1 MRKNWNALFGR
12 SILFSLALSLI
23 ALTAIGVGGMTVS
36 VFVAER
42 VQGSGSA
49 INVAGS
55 LRMQSHRMGSMVLSD
70 AENEVADHHYLLAG
84 ISRFEASL
92 INKDLLQAI
101 ERQPDS
107 EFARSYESVQETW
120 QSKLKPALLESAL
133 DRGGEQRAR
142 HNALLRSIDGF
153 VDDIDLMV
161 SQLEAD
167 TEQRIRNLRSVL
179 GAALVLTILLMLMTM
194 FIVRRSVL
202 VPLSDLL
209 GSAGRIAQ
217 SDFSARARH
226 VGEDELGQVGQ
237 AFNLMAEELSRN
249 YQELEQRVAQKTEE
263 LTRSNQALGLLYHAI
278 ANLHNAPLAPETYRV
293 MLQEIEH
300 VMDIEG
306 SMACL
311 LPKHGGPAIVLAST
325 MANCPEHGDGD
336 CPHCL
341 NKAETATVWRYIDQG
356 NHQLLTIPLRDKEGI
371 YGILR
376 LVLAPERSLAAWQT
390 RLLEALTRHIGI
402 ALGISRKTEHE
413 RLLALQEERS
423 IIAREL
429 HDSIAQS
436 LSYMKIQASLLQ
448 PVLADPAHRQE
459 AESTLR
465 DLRDGITEAYRQL
478 RELLATFR
486 LKMEGDFRT
495 LLSSAVDEYASR
507 GDLAISLEV
516 NLAGCHL
523 TPNQEIHSL
532 QIVREALSNVA
543 RHARAERARVRVI
556 HTGGGEVSVSI
567 EDDGIG
573 IGAAISGFQ
582 YGLAIMRERALGLDG
597 RISIANRTE
606 GGTIVSLI
614 FHTRTS
620 STPEDTLSSRLQGS
634 FNNDLAPTE
643 GGSNALSE
651 PGSVLTNPL
660 TNPLATP

>member
-1 MRKNWNALFGR
+1 MWKTWNAVFGR

-23 ALTAIGVGGMTVS
+23 ALTGIGVGGMAAS
-36 VFVAER
+36 VIVAER

-70 AENEVADHHYLLAG
+70 AENEVVERHYLHAG

-107 EFARSYESVQETW
+107 DFARRYESVQESW
-120 QSKLKPALLESAL
+120 QTMLKPLLLESAL
-133 DRGGEQRAR
+133 TSADSPQARSR
-142 HNALLRSIDGF
+142 HNALLRAIDGF

-167 TEQRIRNLRSVL
+167 TEQRIRNLRTVL
-179 GAALVLTILLMLMTM
+179 GVALALTVLVMLAAMYL
-194 FIVRRSVL
+194 VRRSVL
-202 VPLSDLL
+202 APLTDLL
-209 GSAGRIAQ
+209 DSASRIARG
-217 SDFSARARH
+217 DFLARARH
-226 VGEDELGQVGQ
+226 TGEDELGQVGR
-237 AFNLMAEELSRN
+237 AFNFMAEELSRN

-263 LTRSNQALGLLYHAI
+263 LTRSNQSLGLLYQAI

-293 MLQEIEH
+293 MLQEIEQ
-300 VMDIEG
+300 VLNIDG

-311 LPKHGGPAIVLAST
+311 LPKHGGPAILLAST
-325 MANCPEHGDGD
+325 MEGCPERGEGD

-341 NKAETATVWRYIDQG
+341 NDPATVTVWRYSDQG
-356 NHQLLTIPLRDKEGI
+356 DHQLLTIPLQDKEGI

-376 LVLAPERSLAAWQT
+376 LALSPGRRLAAWQT

-402 ALGISRKTEHE
+402 ALGISHKTEQQ

-448 PVLADPAHRQE
+448 PVLADPTHRQE
-459 AESTLR
+459 AETTLR

-507 GDLAISLEV
+507 GGLKINLEV

-523 TPNQEIHSL
+523 SPNQEIHSL
-532 QIVREALSNVA
+532 QIVREALSNVN
-543 RHARAERARVRVI
+543 RHARAGQAWVCVK
-556 HTGGGEVSVSI
+556 HTGGGEVAVSI

-573 IGAAISGFQ
+573 IGTGKSSFQ
-582 YGLAIMRERALGLDG
+582 YGLAIMRERAQGLNG
-597 RISIANRTE
+597 QISIENRPG
-606 GGTIVSLI
+606 GGTRVGLRFRAQPAQIDVISV
-614 FHTRTS
+614 TS
-620 STPEDTLSSRLQGS
+620 
-634 FNNDLAPTE
+634 
-643 GGSNALSE
+643 
-651 PGSVLTNPL
+651 
-660 TNPLATP
+660 PLALP

>member
-1 MRKNWNALFGR
+1 MWKTWNAVFGR

-23 ALTAIGVGGMTVS
+23 ALTGIGVGGMAAS
-36 VFVAER
+36 VIVAER

-70 AENEVADHHYLLAG
+70 AENEVVERHYLHAG

-107 EFARSYESVQETW
+107 DFARRYESVQESW
-120 QSKLKPALLESAL
+120 QTMLKPLLLESAL
-133 DRGGEQRAR
+133 TSADSPQARSR
-142 HNALLRSIDGF
+142 HNALLRAIDGF

-167 TEQRIRNLRSVL
+167 TEQRIRNLRTVL
-179 GAALVLTILLMLMTM
+179 GVALALTVLVMLAAMYL
-194 FIVRRSVL
+194 VRRSVL
-202 VPLSDLL
+202 APLTDLL
-209 GSAGRIAQ
+209 DSASRIARG
-217 SDFSARARH
+217 DFLARARH
-226 VGEDELGQVGQ
+226 TGEDELGQVGR
-237 AFNLMAEELSRN
+237 AFNFMAEELSRN

-263 LTRSNQALGLLYHAI
+263 LTRSNQSLGLLYQAI

-293 MLQEIEH
+293 MLQEIEQ
-300 VMDIEG
+300 VLNIDG

-311 LPKHGGPAIVLAST
+311 LPKHGGPAILLAST
-325 MANCPEHGDGD
+325 MEGCPERGEGD

-341 NKAETATVWRYIDQG
+341 NDPATVTVWRYSDQG
-356 NHQLLTIPLRDKEGI
+356 DHQLLTIPLQDKEGI

-376 LVLAPERSLAAWQT
+376 LALSPGRRLAAWQT

-402 ALGISRKTEHE
+402 ALGISHKTEQQ

-448 PVLADPAHRQE
+448 PVLADPTHRQE
-459 AESTLR
+459 AETTLR

-507 GDLAISLEV
+507 GGLKINLEV

-523 TPNQEIHSL
+523 SPNQEIHSL
-532 QIVREALSNVA
+532 QIVREALANVN
-543 RHARAERARVRVI
+543 RHARAGQAWVCVK
-556 HTGGGEVSVSI
+556 HTGGGEVAVSI

-573 IGAAISGFQ
+573 IGTGKSSFQ
-582 YGLAIMRERALGLDG
+582 YGLAIMRERAQGLNG
-597 RISIANRTE
+597 QISIENRPG
-606 GGTIVSLI
+606 GGTRVGLRFRAQPAQIDVISV
-614 FHTRTS
+614 TS
-620 STPEDTLSSRLQGS
+620 
-634 FNNDLAPTE
+634 
-643 GGSNALSE
+643 
-651 PGSVLTNPL
+651 
-660 TNPLATP
+660 PLALP

>member
-1 MRKNWNALFGR
+1 MWKTWNAVFGR

-23 ALTAIGVGGMTVS
+23 ALTGIGVGGMAVS
-36 VFVAER
+36 VIVAER

-70 AENEVADHHYLLAG
+70 AENEVVERHYLHAG

-101 ERQPDS
+101 ERQPESD
-107 EFARSYESVQETW
+107 FARRYESVQESW
-120 QSKLKPALLESAL
+120 QTMLKPLLLESAL
-133 DRGGEQRAR
+133 TSADSPQARSR
-142 HNALLRSIDGF
+142 HNALLRAIDGF

-167 TEQRIRNLRSVL
+167 TEQRIRNLRTVL
-179 GAALVLTILLMLMTM
+179 GVALALTVLVMLAAMYL
-194 FIVRRSVL
+194 VRRSVL
-202 VPLSDLL
+202 APLTDLL
-209 GSAGRIAQ
+209 DSASRIARG
-217 SDFSARARH
+217 DFLARARH
-226 VGEDELGQVGQ
+226 TGEDELGQVGR
-237 AFNLMAEELSRN
+237 AFNFMAEELSRN

-263 LTRSNQALGLLYHAI
+263 LTRSNQSLGLLYQAI

-293 MLQEIEH
+293 MLQEIEQ
-300 VMDIEG
+300 VLNIDG

-311 LPKHGGPAIVLAST
+311 LPKHGGPAILLAST
-325 MANCPEHGDGD
+325 MEGCPERGEGD

-341 NKAETATVWRYIDQG
+341 NDPATVKVWRYSDQG
-356 NHQLLTIPLRDKEGI
+356 DHQLLTIPLQDKEGI

-376 LVLAPERSLAAWQT
+376 LALSPGRRLAAWQT

-402 ALGISRKTEHE
+402 ALGISHKTEQQ

-448 PVLADPAHRQE
+448 PVLADPTHRQE
-459 AESTLR
+459 AETTLR

-507 GDLAISLEV
+507 GGLKINLEV

-523 TPNQEIHSL
+523 SPNQEIHSL
-532 QIVREALSNVA
+532 QIVREALANVN
-543 RHARAERARVRVI
+543 RHARAGQAWVCVK
-556 HTGGGEVSVSI
+556 HTGGGEVAVSI

-573 IGAAISGFQ
+573 IGTGKSSFQ
-582 YGLAIMRERALGLDG
+582 YGLAIMRERAQGLNG
-597 RISIANRTE
+597 QISIENRPL
-606 GGTIVSLI
+606 GGTRVGLRFRAQPAQVDVISA
-614 FHTRTS
+614 TS
-620 STPEDTLSSRLQGS
+620 
-634 FNNDLAPTE
+634 
-643 GGSNALSE
+643 
-651 PGSVLTNPL
+651 
-660 TNPLATP
+660 PLALP

>member
-1 MRKNWNALFGR
+1 MWKTWNAVFGR

-23 ALTAIGVGGMTVS
+23 ALTGIGVGGMAAS
-36 VFVAER
+36 VIVAER

-70 AENEVADHHYLLAG
+70 AENEVVERHYLHAG

-107 EFARSYESVQETW
+107 DFARRYESVQESW
-120 QSKLKPALLESAL
+120 QTMLKPLLLESAL
-133 DRGGEQRAR
+133 TSADSPQARSR
-142 HNALLRSIDGF
+142 HNALLRAIDGF

-167 TEQRIRNLRSVL
+167 TEQRIRNLRTVL
-179 GAALVLTILLMLMTM
+179 GVALALTVLVMLAAMYL
-194 FIVRRSVL
+194 VRRSVL
-202 VPLSDLL
+202 APLTDLL
-209 GSAGRIAQ
+209 DSASRIARG
-217 SDFSARARH
+217 DFLARARH
-226 VGEDELGQVGQ
+226 TGEDELGQVGR
-237 AFNLMAEELSRN
+237 AFNFMAEELSRN

-263 LTRSNQALGLLYHAI
+263 LTRSNQSLGLLYQAI

-293 MLQEIEH
+293 MLQEIEQ
-300 VMDIEG
+300 VLNIDG

-311 LPKHGGPAIVLAST
+311 LPKHGGPAILLAST
-325 MANCPEHGDGD
+325 MEGCPERGEGD

-341 NKAETATVWRYIDQG
+341 NDPATVTVWRYSDQG
-356 NHQLLTIPLRDKEGI
+356 DHQLLTIPLQDKEGI

-376 LVLAPERSLAAWQT
+376 LALSPGRRLAAWQT

-402 ALGISRKTEHE
+402 ALGISHKTEQQ

-448 PVLADPAHRQE
+448 PVLADPTHRQE
-459 AESTLR
+459 AETTLR

-507 GDLAISLEV
+507 GGLKINLEV

-523 TPNQEIHSL
+523 SPNQEIHSL
-532 QIVREALSNVA
+532 QIVREALANVN
-543 RHARAERARVRVI
+543 RHARAGQAWVCVK
-556 HTGGGEVSVSI
+556 HTGGGEVAVSI

-573 IGAAISGFQ
+573 IGTGKSSFQ
-582 YGLAIMRERALGLDG
+582 YGLAIMRERAQGLNG
-597 RISIANRTE
+597 QISIENRPG
-606 GGTIVSLI
+606 GGTRVGLRFRAQPAQIDVISV
-614 FHTRTS
+614 TS
-620 STPEDTLSSRLQGS
+620 S
-634 FNNDLAPTE
+634 LALP
-643 GGSNALSE
+643 
-651 PGSVLTNPL
+651 
-660 TNPLATP
+660 

>member
-1 MRKNWNALFGR
+1 MWKTWNAVFGR

-23 ALTAIGVGGMTVS
+23 ALTGIGVGGMAAS
-36 VFVAER
+36 VIVAER

-70 AENEVADHHYLLAG
+70 AENEVVERHYLHAG

-107 EFARSYESVQETW
+107 DFARRYESVQESW
-120 QSKLKPALLESAL
+120 QTMLKPLLLESAL
-133 DRGGEQRAR
+133 TSADSPQARSR
-142 HNALLRSIDGF
+142 HNALLRAIDGF

-167 TEQRIRNLRSVL
+167 TEQRIRNLRTVL
-179 GAALVLTILLMLMTM
+179 GVALALTVLVMLAAMYL
-194 FIVRRSVL
+194 VRRSVL
-202 VPLSDLL
+202 APLTDLL
-209 GSAGRIAQ
+209 DSASRIARG
-217 SDFSARARH
+217 DFLARARH
-226 VGEDELGQVGQ
+226 TGEDELGQVGR
-237 AFNLMAEELSRN
+237 AFNFMAEELSRN

-263 LTRSNQALGLLYHAI
+263 LTRSNQSLGLLYQAI

-293 MLQEIEH
+293 MLQEIEQ
-300 VMDIEG
+300 VLNIDG

-311 LPKHGGPAIVLAST
+311 LPKHGGPAILLAST
-325 MANCPEHGDGD
+325 MEGCPERGEGD

-341 NKAETATVWRYIDQG
+341 NDPATVTVWRYSDQG
-356 NHQLLTIPLRDKEGI
+356 DHQLLTIPLQDKEGI

-376 LVLAPERSLAAWQT
+376 LALSPGRRLAAWQT

-402 ALGISRKTEHE
+402 ALGISHKTEQQ

-448 PVLADPAHRQE
+448 PVLADPTHRQE
-459 AESTLR
+459 AETTLR

-507 GDLAISLEV
+507 GGLKINLEV

-523 TPNQEIHSL
+523 SPNQEIHSL
-532 QIVREALSNVA
+532 QIVREALANVN
-543 RHARAERARVRVI
+543 RHARAGQAWVCVK
-556 HTGGGEVSVSI
+556 HTGGGEVAVSI

-573 IGAAISGFQ
+573 IGTGKSSFQ
-582 YGLAIMRERALGLDG
+582 YGLAIMRERAQGLNG
-597 RISIANRTE
+597 QISIENRPQS
-606 GGTIVSLI
+606 GTRVGLRFRAQPAQVDVISA
-614 FHTRTS
+614 TS
-620 STPEDTLSSRLQGS
+620 
-634 FNNDLAPTE
+634 
-643 GGSNALSE
+643 
-651 PGSVLTNPL
+651 
-660 TNPLATP
+660 PLALP

>member
-1 MRKNWNALFGR
+1 MWKTWNAVFGR

-23 ALTAIGVGGMTVS
+23 ALTGIGVGGMAAS
-36 VFVAER
+36 VIVAER

-70 AENEVADHHYLLAG
+70 AENEVVERHYLHAG

-107 EFARSYESVQETW
+107 DFARRYESVQESW
-120 QSKLKPALLESAL
+120 QTMLKPLLLESAL
-133 DRGGEQRAR
+133 TSADSPQARSR
-142 HNALLRSIDGF
+142 HNALLRAIDGF

-167 TEQRIRNLRSVL
+167 TEQRIRNLRTVL
-179 GAALVLTILLMLMTM
+179 GVALALTVLVMLAAMYL
-194 FIVRRSVL
+194 VRRSVL
-202 VPLSDLL
+202 APLTDLL
-209 GSAGRIAQ
+209 DSASRIARG
-217 SDFSARARH
+217 DFLARARH
-226 VGEDELGQVGQ
+226 TGEDELGQVGR
-237 AFNLMAEELSRN
+237 AFNFMAEELSRN

-263 LTRSNQALGLLYHAI
+263 LTRSNQSLGLLYQAI

-293 MLQEIEH
+293 MLQEIEQ
-300 VMDIEG
+300 VLNIDG

-311 LPKHGGPAIVLAST
+311 LPKHGGPAILLAST
-325 MANCPEHGDGD
+325 MEGCPERGEGD

-341 NKAETATVWRYIDQG
+341 NDPATVTVWRYSDQG
-356 NHQLLTIPLRDKEGI
+356 DHQLLTIPLQDKEGI

-376 LVLAPERSLAAWQT
+376 LALSPGRRLAAWQT

-402 ALGISRKTEHE
+402 ALGISHKTEQQ

-448 PVLADPAHRQE
+448 PVLADPTHRQE
-459 AESTLR
+459 AETTLR

-507 GDLAISLEV
+507 GGLKINLEV

-523 TPNQEIHSL
+523 SPNQEIHSL
-532 QIVREALSNVA
+532 QIVREALANVN
-543 RHARAERARVRVI
+543 RHARAGQAWVCVK
-556 HTGGGEVSVSI
+556 HTGGGEVAVSI

-573 IGAAISGFQ
+573 IGTGKSSFQ
-582 YGLAIMRERALGLDG
+582 YGLAIMRERAQGLNG
-597 RISIANRTE
+597 QISIENRPG
-606 GGTIVSLI
+606 GGTRVGLRFRAQPAQIDVISA
-614 FHTRTS
+614 TS
-620 STPEDTLSSRLQGS
+620 S
-634 FNNDLAPTE
+634 LALP
-643 GGSNALSE
+643 
-651 PGSVLTNPL
+651 
-660 TNPLATP
+660 

>member
-1 MRKNWNALFGR
+1 MWKTWNAVFGR

-23 ALTAIGVGGMTVS
+23 ALTGIGVGGMAAS
-36 VFVAER
+36 VIVAER

-70 AENEVADHHYLLAG
+70 AENEVVERHYLHAG

-107 EFARSYESVQETW
+107 DFARRYESVQESW
-120 QSKLKPALLESAL
+120 QTMLKPLLLESAL
-133 DRGGEQRAR
+133 TSADNPQARSR
-142 HNALLRSIDGF
+142 HNALLRAIDGF

-167 TEQRIRNLRSVL
+167 TEQRIRNLRTVL
-179 GAALVLTILLMLMTM
+179 GVALALTVLVMLAAMYL
-194 FIVRRSVL
+194 VRRSVL
-202 VPLSDLL
+202 APLTDLL
-209 GSAGRIAQ
+209 DSASRIARG
-217 SDFSARARH
+217 DFLARARH
-226 VGEDELGQVGQ
+226 TGEDELGQVGR
-237 AFNLMAEELSRN
+237 AFNFMAEELSRN

-263 LTRSNQALGLLYHAI
+263 LTRSNQSLGLLYQAI

-293 MLQEIEH
+293 MLQEIEQ
-300 VMDIEG
+300 VLNIDG

-311 LPKHGGPAIVLAST
+311 LPKHGGPAILLAST
-325 MANCPEHGDGD
+325 MEGCPERGEGD

-341 NKAETATVWRYIDQG
+341 NDPATVTVWRYSDQG
-356 NHQLLTIPLRDKEGI
+356 DHQLLTIPLQDKEGI

-376 LVLAPERSLAAWQT
+376 LALSPGRRLAAWQT

-402 ALGISRKTEHE
+402 ALGISHKTEQQ

-448 PVLADPAHRQE
+448 PVLADPTHRQE
-459 AESTLR
+459 AETTLR

-507 GDLAISLEV
+507 GGLKINLEV

-523 TPNQEIHSL
+523 SPNQEIHSL
-532 QIVREALSNVA
+532 QIVREALANVN
-543 RHARAERARVRVI
+543 RHARAGQAWVCVK
-556 HTGGGEVSVSI
+556 HTGGGEVAVSI

-573 IGAAISGFQ
+573 IGPGKSSFQ
-582 YGLAIMRERALGLDG
+582 YGLAIMRERAQGLNG
-597 RISIANRTE
+597 QISIENRPG
-606 GGTIVSLI
+606 GGTRVGLRFRAQPAQIDVISV
-614 FHTRTS
+614 TS
-620 STPEDTLSSRLQGS
+620 S
-634 FNNDLAPTE
+634 LALP
-643 GGSNALSE
+643 
-651 PGSVLTNPL
+651 
-660 TNPLATP
+660 

>member
-1 MRKNWNALFGR
+1 MWKTWNAVFGR

-23 ALTAIGVGGMTVS
+23 ALTGIGVGGMAAS
-36 VFVAER
+36 VIVAER

-70 AENEVADHHYLLAG
+70 AENEVVERHYLHAG

-107 EFARSYESVQETW
+107 DFARRYESVQESW
-120 QSKLKPALLESAL
+120 QTMLKPLLLESAL
-133 DRGGEQRAR
+133 TSADSPQARSR
-142 HNALLRSIDGF
+142 HNALLRAIDGF

-167 TEQRIRNLRSVL
+167 TEQRIRNLRTVL
-179 GAALVLTILLMLMTM
+179 GVALALTVLVMLAAMYL
-194 FIVRRSVL
+194 VRRSVL
-202 VPLSDLL
+202 APLTDLL
-209 GSAGRIAQ
+209 DSASRIARG
-217 SDFSARARH
+217 DFLARARH
-226 VGEDELGQVGQ
+226 TGEDELGQVGR
-237 AFNLMAEELSRN
+237 AFNFMAEELSRN

-263 LTRSNQALGLLYHAI
+263 LTRSNQSLGLLYQAI

-293 MLQEIEH
+293 MLQEIEQ
-300 VMDIEG
+300 VLNIDG

-311 LPKHGGPAIVLAST
+311 LPKHGGPAILLAST
-325 MANCPEHGDGD
+325 MEGCPERGEGD

-341 NKAETATVWRYIDQG
+341 NDPATVTVWRYSDQG
-356 NHQLLTIPLRDKEGI
+356 DHQLLTIPLQDKEGI

-376 LVLAPERSLAAWQT
+376 LALSPGRRLAAWQT

-402 ALGISRKTEHE
+402 ALGISHKTEQQ

-448 PVLADPAHRQE
+448 PVLADPTHRQE
-459 AESTLR
+459 AETTLR

-507 GDLAISLEV
+507 GGLKINLEV

-523 TPNQEIHSL
+523 SPNQEIHSL
-532 QIVREALSNVA
+532 QIVREALANVN
-543 RHARAERARVRVI
+543 RHARAGQAWVCVK
-556 HTGGGEVSVSI
+556 HTGGGEVAVSI

-573 IGAAISGFQ
+573 IGTGKSSFQ
-582 YGLAIMRERALGLDG
+582 YGLAIMRERAQGLNG
-597 RISIANRTE
+597 QISIENRPQ
-606 GGTIVSLI
+606 GGTRVGLRFRAQPAQVDVISA
-614 FHTRTS
+614 TS
-620 STPEDTLSSRLQGS
+620 
-634 FNNDLAPTE
+634 
-643 GGSNALSE
+643 
-651 PGSVLTNPL
+651 
-660 TNPLATP
+660 PLALP

>member
-1 MRKNWNALFGR
+1 
-12 SILFSLALSLI
+12 
-23 ALTAIGVGGMTVS
+23 MTVS

-70 AENEVADHHYLLAG
+70 AENQVVDHHYLLAG
-84 ISRFEASL
+84 IARFETSL

-101 ERQPDS
+101 ERQPGS
-107 EFARSYESVQETW
+107 EFARSYASVQETW
-120 QSKLKPALLESAL
+120 QSKLKPALLESVL
-133 DRGGEQRAR
+133 DHGDGQRAR
-142 HNALLRSIDGF
+142 HNALLRSIDEF

-179 GAALVLTILLMLMTM
+179 GAALALTILVMLMTM

-202 VPLSDLL
+202 APLSDLL
-209 GSAGRIAQ
+209 GSASRIAHG
-217 SDFSARARH
+217 DFSARARH
-226 VGEDELGQVGQ
+226 TGADELGQVGR

-249 YQELEQRVAQKTEE
+249 YQELERRVARKTEE
-263 LTRSNQALGLLYHAI
+263 LTRSNQSLGLLYHAI
-278 ANLHNAPLAPETYRV
+278 ASLHNAPLAPETYRV
-293 MLQEIEH
+293 MLREIEH
-300 VMDIEG
+300 VMDIKG

-311 LPKHGGPAIVLAST
+311 LSKHGGPAIVLAST
-325 MANCPEHGDGD
+325 MDDCPERGDGD

-341 NKAETATVWRYIDQG
+341 NRAETGTGWNYIEQGDQ
-356 NHQLLTIPLRDKEGI
+356 QLLTIPLQDKEGV

-376 LVLAPERSLAAWQT
+376 LVLAPERSLDSWQT

-402 ALGISRKTEHE
+402 ALGISRKTEQE

-459 AESTLR
+459 AEATLR

-507 GDLAISLEV
+507 GDLHINLEV
-516 NLAGCHL
+516 SLAGCHL
-523 TPNQEIHSL
+523 NPNQEIHSL
-532 QIVREALSNVA
+532 QIVREALSNVT
-543 RHARAERARVRVI
+543 RHARAKQAWVRVI
-556 HTGGGEVSVSI
+556 HTGGGEISVSI

-573 IGAAISGFQ
+573 IGAASSGFQ
-582 YGLAIMRERALGLDG
+582 YGLAIMRERALGLHGQIDF
-597 RISIANRTE
+597 ANRAL
-606 GGTIVSLI
+606 GGSIVNLLFRSGDSTQPEHP
-614 FHTRTS
+614 HTDHLPYR
-620 STPEDTLSSRLQGS
+620 PAR
-634 FNNDLAPTE
+634 DLAPTLD
-643 GGSNALSE
+643 NPDVHSE
-651 PGSVLTNPL
+651 PPGVP